1 VQDVGEV
8 APVRVQDAGSK
19 IPAWELVKLTVPVDG
34 VELVEASVM
43 VAVQV
48 VEDPQW
54 TGLGLHEIDVV
65 VGSNVTAVTETSNV
79 PLLVS

>member
-1 VQDVGEV
+1 MGEV

>member
-19 IPAWELVKLTVPVDG
+19 IPAWELVKLTVPVGG
-34 VELVEASVM
+34 VELEEVSVT

-65 VGSNVTAVTETSNV
+65 VGSNATVVMETSNV

>member
-1 VQDVGEV
+1 M
-8 APVRVQDAGSK
+8 
-19 IPAWELVKLTVPVDG
+19 KLTVPVDG

>member
-1 VQDVGEV
+1 MQDVEV

-19 IPAWELVKLTVPVDG
+19 IPAWELVKLTVPVGG
-34 VELVEASVM
+34 VELEEVSVT

-54 TGLGLHEIDVV
+54 KGLGLHEIDVV
-65 VGSNVTAVTETSNV
+65 VGSNATVVMETSNV
-79 PLLVS
+79 TLLVS